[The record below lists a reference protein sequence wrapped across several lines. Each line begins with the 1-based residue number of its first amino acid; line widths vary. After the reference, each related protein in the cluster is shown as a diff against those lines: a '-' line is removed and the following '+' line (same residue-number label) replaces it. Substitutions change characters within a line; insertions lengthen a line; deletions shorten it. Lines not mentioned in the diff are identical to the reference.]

1 MKINTVA
8 GLLAA
13 LLIVF
18 TSACK
23 KGYKTTDEGLSY
35 MYLVDSDTGE
45 VAGEGGYIKF
55 HLQIKTVGDSII
67 NNTYESGRAAEMNI
81 PAPTYDGCLFGG
93 LAMLKGGD
101 SVQFKVVADSFF
113 MKTVRG
119 SMPDFI
125 KAGEELTITVA
136 VLESK
141 SKETFEK
148 AKAEEEAQKTKAMK
162 ELMAAQTK
170 QLEAVA
176 ESKGFKDK
184 LQTLPSGLMYVK
196 LKETNGPTAK
206 QNDIGQFF
214 YRGTLLDG
222 TEFDGNFG
230 GKAFPVTIG
239 NGGVIAGWLE
249 VVDKIK
255 VGEKWMIFVPSSLAY
270 GEQGSG
276 PQIGPNT
283 PLIFE
288 MELSAIKTAEELKK
302 EEEAERKKLA
312 AEEKSKIASYTAK
325 KKFAGKIDIDGAAI
339 YFNQDKQGQGS
350 TAQDGEVVQVRIKG
364 FELNGKAIDQLTI
377 PENQPPFETELLKD
391 RLFPALYNIIKKMN
405 KGSKFSVVTPSKLFH
420 GEQGGGSVAPF
431 TPVMFEIELLDIKPA
446 GSAPQQP
453 PVPGQ

>member
-23 KGYKTTDEGLSY
+23 KGYKTTDDGLSY

-55 HLQIKTVGDSII
+55 HLQIKTAGDSLI
-67 NNTYESGRAAEMNI
+67 NNTYESGRPAEMSI

-113 MKTVRG
+113 TKTVRG

-141 SKETFEK
+141 SKESFEK
-148 AKAEEEAQKTKAMK
+148 AKADEKAK
-162 ELMAAQTK
+162 ETQEMQALMAAQTK
-170 QLEAVA
+170 EMEAVA
-176 ESKGFKDK
+176 TSKGLKDK
-184 LQTLPSGLMYVK
+184 LQTLPSGVMYVK
-196 LKETNGPTAK
+196 LNETNGPLAN
-206 QNDIGQFF
+206 QGDIGQFF
-214 YRGTLLDG
+214 YKGTLLDG
-222 TEFDGNFG
+222 TVFDQNIG

-239 NGGVIAGWLE
+239 SGGVIAGWLE
-249 VVDKIK
+249 VVDKIR

-270 GEQGSG
+270 GAQGS
-276 PQIGPNT
+276 PPTIGPNT

-288 MELSAIKTAEELKK
+288 MELSAVKTAEQLRK
-302 EEEAERKKLA
+302 EDEAERKKLSLAEKGKIA
-312 AEEKSKIASYTAK
+312 AYVKSKNFTNKITVDSLLLYYSIA
-325 KKFAGKIDIDGAAI
+325 
-339 YFNQDKQGQGS
+339 KQGQGS
-350 TAQDGEVVQVRIKG
+350 VAKDGEVVQVRIKG
-364 FELNGKAIDQLTI
+364 FDLSGKSIEQLTI

-391 RLFPALYNIIKKMN
+391 RLFPALYNVITKMN
-405 KGSKFSVVTPSKLFH
+405 KGAKFNVVTPSKLFQ
-420 GEQGGGSVAPF
+420 GEQGGGSIAPY

-446 GSAPQQP
+446 GSMPQQAP
-453 PVPGQ
+453 APGH